1 MSPLEL
7 FFDLFFAALLSKL
20 GHTLS
25 EHLGTHSG
33 HVLFYHVIVFQLTYQ
48 NWLQVRHR
56 RIFLC
61 SSGRNST

>member
-1 MSPLEL
+1 VSPLEL